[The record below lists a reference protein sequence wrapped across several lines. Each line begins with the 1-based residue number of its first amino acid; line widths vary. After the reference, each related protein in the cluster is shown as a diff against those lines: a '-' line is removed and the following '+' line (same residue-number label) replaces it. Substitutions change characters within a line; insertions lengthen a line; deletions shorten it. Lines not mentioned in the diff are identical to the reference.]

1 MSLSLLAVLPTGCE
15 PMASPD
21 VNANPLVG
29 VKGDESPIDTP
40 VPISGG
46 GSLSASDDDPD
57 EDDDWEYDDVQTVGM
72 GARSGTASIARFG
85 VGSRQYR

>member
-1 MSLSLLAVLPTGCE
+1 MLLPSV
-15 PMASPD
+15 D
-21 VNANPLVG
+21 ANPLVG
-29 VKGDESPIDTP
+29 VKGDEPPIDTP

-46 GSLSASDDDPD
+46 GSLPASDDDPD
-57 EDDDWEYDDVQTVGM
+57 EDDDWGYDDVQTVGM